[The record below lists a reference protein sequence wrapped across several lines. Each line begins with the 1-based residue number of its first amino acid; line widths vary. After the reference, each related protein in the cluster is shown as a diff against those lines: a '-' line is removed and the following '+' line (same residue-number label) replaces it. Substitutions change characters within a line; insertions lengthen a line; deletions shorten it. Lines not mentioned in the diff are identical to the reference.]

1 MSNIAL
7 RARRIACRAA
17 RKGSFIRNLAH
28 SFVFSLIFIRRF
40 SLFSIKNAISVFLCN
55 FMLIFQYASNTDGIN
70 YVRLPLFE
78 PLFRPRGISL
88 ALPRHIC
95 SASKALRGFSDVLQG
110 ASERSQGTCGRLLMQ
125 LTGQRRRPTR
135 IKIDKLRILY
145 NFPGKQYVEKAPA
158 TFTPAPKPP
167 FTQEKGRHLPR
178 P

>member
-17 RKGSFIRNLAH
+17 RKGSFIRILAH

-55 FMLIFQYASNTDGIN
+55 FMLIFQYASNTEDIN

-88 ALPRHIC
+88 ALPRH
-95 SASKALRGFSDVLQG
+95 LRY
-110 ASERSQGTCGRLLMQ
+110 ASEAIRGALEKLQGTCGRLLMQ
-125 LTGQRRRPTR
+125 LTGQRRRPQHS
-135 IKIDKLRILY
+135 LRHQNHHLPKKKVDIY
-145 NFPGKQYVEKAPA
+145 PGPKADIYPGKEPA
-158 TFTPAPKPP
+158 RLTLT
-167 FTQEKGRHLPR
+167 R
-178 P
+178 

>member
-1 MSNIAL
+1 
-7 RARRIACRAA
+7 
-17 RKGSFIRNLAH
+17 
-28 SFVFSLIFIRRF
+28 
-40 SLFSIKNAISVFLCN
+40 
-55 FMLIFQYASNTDGIN
+55 MLIFQYASNTDGIN

-88 ALPRHIC
+88 ALPRHLRY
-95 SASKALRGFSDVLQG
+95 ASEAIQG
-110 ASERSQGTCGRLLMQ
+110 ALEKLQETCGCLLMQ

-167 FTQEKGRHLPR
+167 FTQETSRHLLRYCFKAPLPKSYLFQQSNRPR
-178 P
+178 SLIFRPWAPSRVS

>member
-1 MSNIAL
+1 MSHLSLFFRN
-7 RARRIACRAA
+7 RRNSLQLQSRPACRAA
-17 RKGSFIRNLAH
+17 RKGSFIRALAH

-88 ALPRHIC
+88 ALPRHLRY
-95 SASKALRGFSDVLQG
+95 ASEAIQG
-110 ASERSQGTCGRLLMQ
+110 ALEKLQGTCGRLLMQ
-125 LTGQRRRPTR
+125 LSGQRRRPTR

-167 FTQEKGRHLPR
+167 FTQEKG
-178 P
+178 